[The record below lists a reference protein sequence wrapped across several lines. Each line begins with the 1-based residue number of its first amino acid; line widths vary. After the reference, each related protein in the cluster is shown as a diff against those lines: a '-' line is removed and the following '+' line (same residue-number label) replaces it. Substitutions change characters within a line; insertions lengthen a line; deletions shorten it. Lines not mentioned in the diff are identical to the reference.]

1 MLPARVPNATALLS
15 QESVNSDEFNIIALE
30 RLATDKIPF
39 VPLPT
44 TLFATPPTSEST
56 STFTGATT
64 AVLETPSLVAEVVAP
79 IVTFLIVVVLVTV
92 LVVIGVR
99 YRYTRSHRLKL
110 IRYAVSKSD

>member
-1 MLPARVPNATALLS
+1 MLPARVPNVTALLS

-30 RLATDKIPF
+30 RLATDKVPF
-39 VPLPT
+39 VPLQM

-56 STFTGATT
+56 STGATT

-79 IVTFLIVVVLVTV
+79 IVTFLVVVALVTV

-99 YRYTRSHRLKL
+99 YWYTRSHRLKL